1 MHLGF
6 QGAGSLEKGD
16 EERESIAALL
26 ISVICVGGAF
36 VFGVAHGR
44 DQAYDEAFDNALR
57 TINEVY
63 EEETWNRQMN

>member
-1 MHLGF
+1 M
-6 QGAGSLEKGD
+6 
-16 EERESIAALL
+16 ESIAALL

-36 VFGVAHGR
+36 IFGVAHGR

-63 EEETWNRQMN
+63 EEETWNRLMN